1 MHGREGENG
10 KRSRH
15 MRSLPSPVAA
25 DSFLKDGRKIYVGDC
40 ALFKPPGDSRPFIG
54 IIRWLTLNKENI
66 VQLGV
71 NWLYRPAEVKLGKGL
86 LLDAEPNEVLYS
98 FHKDEIPA
106 ASLLHPCKVAFL
118 PKGVELPSGI
128 SSFVCR
134 RVYDIANKCL
144 WWLTDQDYIDER
156 QEEVDQLLQKTQIE
170 MHATM
175 QPGGRSPKPTN
186 GPTSSQLKP
195 VSENVQS
202 VTSFPPQSKGKKR
215 ERADHSS
222 EPVKRERLSK
232 TDDSDSNQFKPES
245 ILKSEISKITEKG
258 GLVDSEGVE
267 KLIQLMQPD
276 KAERKLELINRSV
289 LAAVIAATEKFDFLT
304 QFVQLKGLLV
314 LDEWLQDAH
323 KGKIGDGSP
332 KDGDRSVEEFLL
344 VLLRALD
351 KLPVNLQAL
360 QMCNIGKSVNH
371 LRSHKNPEIQK
382 KARTL
387 VDTWKKRVEAEMK
400 EIEAKS
406 GSAQAV
412 SWPRSR
418 LPEVSH
424 GGNRHSGVSSEVAI
438 KSSAAQLSASKNAS
452 VKSVNVEVAGKSASM
467 SPGPMKSAL
476 SPASGKDG
484 QPRLVF
490 GSISDLPSTTA
501 KEEKSSSSSQSQ
513 NNSQSCS
520 SEHAKIPVVS
530 GKEDARSSTAGS
542 ISVNKMSGG
551 SSRHRRSVNGF
562 PGPAASVGQRE
573 TGSGRS
579 SLHRNSALEKLSQ
592 SGLTYEKAIDVPIVE
607 GNSHKLIVKIPN
619 RTRSPAQSPS
629 GGSIDDPSIM
639 NSRASSPV
647 LSEKLDQTDRNLK
660 EKSDTNRTTNASDM
674 HTESWQSNDFKDIL
688 TGSDEANGS
697 PAAIPEDQCSID
709 DSKKLAEVSK
719 AAASSSGKLYEGSFS
734 SINALI
740 ESCVKY
746 SEANASMSVEDNV
759 GMKLLASVATGEMS
773 KSDLISP
780 TVSPRRNIPVVEY
793 PCICNDTCA
802 KLANQNNLSQEQ
814 VQSPD
819 RGVVADIEKQG
830 VVAGMWS
837 RDAPQRGSVNFSED
851 EKTSS
856 SVHEQTKTRDID
868 ECNPSNLG
876 WQLAAEPCVEIN
888 ERLDEVRGAVS
899 VAVSPSHAAEKALD
913 GDEIKQLDEKVAA
926 GNSESVVQ
934 DTKPKGGSSL
944 ITDDKV
950 NEAHPCLEV
959 QKEICEVSKH
969 ASLETYV
976 EKTLETGLNVGD
988 QTEQKRSDHLDKS
1001 EEKLLNCFDSSK
1013 NLSSDAVEI
1022 TSEKVDEM
1030 DTGKQSYHVGKRTND
1045 QGIKSSVGEIQVL
1058 ASLGST
1064 VSEQDSECLEA
1075 KVESKE
1081 VLSCGVVPQK
1091 ESPALPAQE
1100 VEQQMRS
1107 RGSKIAAVEVDG
1119 TDRSPSSHACGRSD
1133 TDGKLKFDL
1142 NEGFIADEGKHGETL
1157 NLAGHAYSA
1166 PLCFVNPMPFPVS
1179 STSIGLPASITV
1191 AAAAKG
1197 PVVPPEVLLRS
1208 KGELGWRGSA
1218 ATSAFKPAEPRKF
1231 LEMPLST
1238 ANNLPDATAGK
1249 HGRTLLDIDLNVP
1262 DERILEDISRS
1273 SAEGAASTSDR
1284 VRNREFAKIDPMVS
1298 APLRGTGCLD
1308 FDLNRVDES
1317 IDTGHYSA
1325 SGSHRLAAPF
1335 MPSKSSSS
1343 GGFPNCEVRRDF
1355 DLNNGPILD
1364 EASAEP
1370 SSYAPHGRGSMLP
1383 HPSVAGL
1390 RVNNIE
1396 NGTFSSWLPTGNSYP
1411 PVTIPSLL
1419 SDRGDQPVPMVA
1431 TGGPPRTL
1439 GPFPGGTPFNAV
1451 VYRGSVLSSSPAV
1464 SFPSAPFQYPLFP
1477 FGSSY
1482 PLPSANFSGGSTT
1495 YTESS
1500 GGRPS
1505 FPAVNSQV
1513 LVPAAAVSSHYSRPY
1528 VVSLPDGSNNIG
1540 IDNSRKW
1547 ARQGLDLNAGPGS
1560 VETEVR
1566 DETSSLLSR
1575 QLSVASSQALAE
1587 EQTRMYQQVAG
1598 SILRRKEPEGG
1609 WDSETFRYKQSS
1621 WQ

>member
-25 DSFLKDGRKIYVGDC
+25 NSFFKDGRQIYVGDC
-40 ALFKPPGDSRPFIG
+40 ALFEPLEDSRPFIG
-54 IIRWLTLNKENI
+54 IIRWLARNKENI
-66 VQLGV
+66 LQLGV

-86 LLDAEPNEVLYS
+86 LLDATPNEIFYS

-118 PKGVELPSGI
+118 PKGVELPSEI

-156 QEEVDQLLQKTQIE
+156 QQEVDQLLQKTQIE
-170 MHATM
+170 MHASM

-186 GPTSSQLKP
+186 SPTSSQLKLG
-195 VSENVQS
+195 SENVQS
-202 VTSFPPQSKGKKR
+202 VTSFPSPSQSKGKKR
-215 ERADHSS
+215 ERADPGT

-232 TDDSDSNQFKPES
+232 PDDSDSGQFKPES

-276 KAERKLELINRSV
+276 RAERKLELINRSV
-289 LAAVIAATEKFDFLT
+289 LAGVIAATEKFDCLS
-304 QFVQLKGLLV
+304 QFVELKGLLV
-314 LDEWLQDAH
+314 LDEWIQDAH

-332 KDGDRSVEEFLL
+332 KDGDKSVEEFLL
-344 VLLRALD
+344 ILLRALD
-351 KLPVNLQAL
+351 KLPVNLPAL

-371 LRSHKNPEIQK
+371 LRTLKNQEIQK

-387 VDTWKKRVEAEMK
+387 VDTWKKRVEAEMNV
-400 EIEAKS
+400 IDAKS
-406 GSAQAV
+406 GSVQAA
-412 SWPRSR
+412 SWSSRSR

-424 GGNRHSGVSSEVAI
+424 GGNRHSGGSSEVAM
-438 KSSAAQLSASKNAS
+438 KNSAVQLSASKNAS
-452 VKSVNVEVAGKSASM
+452 VKSVNLEVTGKSASM

-476 SPASGKDG
+476 SPASGKDS
-484 QPRLVF
+484 QPRLV
-490 GSISDLPSTTA
+490 GNTSDLPYTTA
-501 KEEKSSSSSQSQ
+501 REEKSSSSSQSQ

-520 SEHAKIPVVS
+520 SEHAKLTVVS

-562 PGPAASVGQRE
+562 PGSAASGGQRE

-579 SLHRNSALEKLSQ
+579 SSLHRNSTSEKLSE

-607 GNSHKLIVKIPN
+607 GNGHKLIVKIPN

-647 LSEKLDQTDRNLK
+647 LSEKRDQTDRNSK
-660 EKSDTNRTTNASDM
+660 EKSDTNRTTTTSDM
-674 HTESWQSNDFKDIL
+674 NTESWQSNDFKDIL

-697 PAAIPEDQCSID
+697 PAAILEEQCSID
-709 DSKKLAEVSK
+709 DSKKLAEISK
-719 AAASSSGKLYEGSFS
+719 AASSSSGNELKSGKLYEGSFS

-746 SEANASMSVEDNV
+746 SEANTSMSVGDNV

-780 TVSPRRNIPVVEY
+780 AVSPRRSIPVVED
-793 PCICNDTCA
+793 PCICNDAHA

-814 VQSPD
+814 GLSTNVD
-819 RGVVADIEKQG
+819 GAVADIEKQ
-830 VVAGMWS
+830 VIVAGALWS
-837 RDAPQRGSVNFSED
+837 GDGTQWGSVNFSED
-851 EKTSS
+851 EKPTS
-856 SVHEQTKTRDID
+856 SVHEQTKTRDSD
-868 ECNPSNLG
+868 GCNPSNLG
-876 WQLAAEPCVEIN
+876 WQPAAEPCVEIN
-888 ERLDEVRGAVS
+888 ERLNEVKGVVS
-899 VAVSPSHAAEKALD
+899 VVVSPSHAAEKVLD
-913 GDEIKQLDEKVAA
+913 GEEIKQLDEKVAT
-926 GNSESVVQ
+926 GNSASAVQ

-944 ITDDKV
+944 LTDDKV
-950 NEAHPCLEV
+950 NEARPSLEV
-959 QKEICEVSKH
+959 EKEICDVSQH
-969 ASLETYV
+969 ASLETDV
-976 EKTLETGLNVGD
+976 EKTLEKGLNFCD
-988 QTEQKRSDHLDKS
+988 QTEEKLPDHLEKS
-1001 EEKLLNCFDSSK
+1001 E
-1013 NLSSDAVEI
+1013 NLSSAVEI

-1030 DTGKQSYHVGKRTND
+1030 GTGKLSSHTGKRTND

-1058 ASLGST
+1058 AGLGST
-1064 VSEQDSECLEA
+1064 VGEQ

-1081 VLSCGVVPQK
+1081 VFSCGAVPQK

-1100 VEQQMRS
+1100 IDQQMRS
-1107 RGSKIAAVEVDG
+1107 RGSKMASVEADE
-1119 TDRSPSSHACGRSD
+1119 TDESPSSPACGRSD
-1133 TDGKLKFDL
+1133 TDRKLKFDL
-1142 NEGFIADEGKHGETL
+1142 NEGFIADEGKRGESS
-1157 NLAGHAYSA
+1157 NLAGHGFSA
-1166 PLCFVNPMPFPVS
+1166 PLCLVNPMPFPVS
-1179 STSIGLPASITV
+1179 SASIGLPASITV

-1197 PVVPPEVLLRS
+1197 PFVPLDDLLRN

-1218 ATSAFKPAEPRKF
+1218 ATSAFRPAEPRRF
-1231 LEMPLST
+1231 LEMPSST

-1249 HGRTLLDIDLNVP
+1249 HGRPLLDIDLNVP
-1262 DERILEDISRS
+1262 DERILDDFSSRNS
-1273 SAEGAASTSDR
+1273 TEGTASTFDH
-1284 VRNREFAKIDPMVS
+1284 VRNHDFAKNDPIVS
-1298 APLRGTGCLD
+1298 APLRGSGCLD
-1308 FDLNRVDES
+1308 LDLNRVDES
-1317 IDTGHYSA
+1317 TDMGHYST
-1325 SGSHRLAAPF
+1325 STSHRLEASF
-1335 MPSKSSSS
+1335 MPSKSSS
-1343 GGFPNCEVRRDF
+1343 GFPNCGVRRDF
-1355 DLNNGPILD
+1355 DLNNGPNLD

-1370 SSYAPHGRGSMLP
+1370 SSFSHHGRGSMQSQ
-1383 HPSVAGL
+1383 PSVAGL
-1390 RVNNIE
+1390 RMNNVE
-1396 NGTFSSWLPTGNSYP
+1396 NGTFSSWLPTGNPYP
-1411 PVTIPSLL
+1411 SVTIPSFL
-1419 SDRGDQPVPMVA
+1419 SDRGDQPFPMVA
-1431 TGGPPRTL
+1431 TGGPPRML
-1439 GPFPGGTPFNAV
+1439 GPFPTGSPFNAD
-1451 VYRGSVLSSSPAV
+1451 VYRGSVLSSSPSV
-1464 SFPSAPFQYPLFP
+1464 PFPSAPFQYPLFP

-1482 PLPSANFSGGSTT
+1482 SLPSVSFSGGSTT
-1495 YTESS
+1495 YTQSS

-1505 FPAVNSQV
+1505 FSAVNSQV
-1513 LVPAAAVSSHYSRPY
+1513 LVPAATVSSHYPRPY

-1540 IDNSRKW
+1540 IDNNRKW

-1587 EQTRMYQQVAG
+1587 EQARMHQQVVG
-1598 SILRRKEPEGG
+1598 SMLRRKEPEGG
-1609 WDSETFRYKQSS
+1609 WDPESFRYKQSS